1 MADRHVKPVEDGW
14 AVEKKDAQRP
24 SARTTTQAE
33 AITRAVEIIA
43 NGGGGNLV
51 VYGTDGSVRE
61 RRTVEANADDTG
73 GTAAKA
79 TASATGTAAKD
90 TASKAADTAGSAARE
105 VGSDARSTGKK
116 VAGES
121 HSAASGAAQ
130 TAGKGAD
137 AVAAEAR
144 RAADA
149 GKDAKEAGKA
159 AAGTAK
165 ATGEQLAGNAAR
177 TGRQVTG
184 EAAASAERSA
194 ATLQAVADSGA
205 DSAVH
210 TADRAG
216 RVSGRVEDDL
226 DHTGVALARRL
237 HEGGE
242 RAAIQLDELAAR
254 VYRPLNPIRFGSRV
268 AAGAVATAFGV
279 TGAVTS
285 RAGKLLQRGTH
296 KATGR

>member
-24 SARTTTQAE
+24 SARTTSQAE

-43 NGGGGNLV
+43 NDGGGALV

-61 RRTVEANADDTG
+61 RRTVQAGTDDTG
-73 GTAAKA
+73 GAAAKA

-105 VGSDARSTGKK
+105 VGSDTRTTGKK

-121 HSAASGAAQ
+121 RSAAAGAAD

-137 AVAAEAR
+137 AVASEAR
-144 RAADA
+144 KAADA
-149 GKDAKEAGKA
+149 GKDAKNAGRA

-165 ATGEQLAGNAAR
+165 ATGEQLADNAAR
-177 TGRQVTG
+177 TGRQVAG
-184 EAAASAERSA
+184 EVASSAERSA
-194 ATLQAVADSGA
+194 GTLQSVAGSGA
-205 DSAVH
+205 DSAVR

-216 RVSGRVEDDL
+216 RISGRAEEDL
-226 DHTGVALARRL
+226 DHTGAALARRL

-242 RAAIQLDELAAR
+242 RAATQLDELAAR

-285 RAGKLLQRGTH
+285 RAGRLLQRGTH
-296 KATGR
+296 GATGR